1 MRQKATDME
10 PSVPLLPSA
19 NQPARE
25 MAEAAPD
32 TLPLVEPPF
41 PVEPASPIER
51 VCRFV
56 PFIGWTVAA
65 ALERERRTPT
75 WNHLARQIVRRTHR
89 TTEAWGDDSTRRR
102 VAEAIS
108 KLIQKEFDWPKPYFL
123 PDDRIGL
130 LMWAAGEGLS
140 PIACAF
146 SIQRTL
152 VVTLGNVTDQWQ
164 NMTLGQLVDHI
175 LTLPRKCHN
184 CGYDIRASPDRCPE
198 CGTAVNF

>member
-1 MRQKATDME
+1 MD

-19 NQPARE
+19 TQPARDV
-25 MAEAAPD
+25 AEADPD
-32 TLPLVEPPF
+32 TLPLLEPPF
-41 PVEPASPIER
+41 PVEPASSIER
-51 VCRFV
+51 FCRFV

-75 WNHLARQIVRRTHR
+75 ANHIARQIALRTHR
-89 TTEAWGDDSTRRR
+89 ATDAWGDDSTRRH

-108 KLIQKEFDWPKPYFL
+108 RLIQKEFDWPKPFFM
-123 PDDRIGL
+123 PEDRIGL

-152 VVTLGNVTDQWQ
+152 VVTLGNVTDEWQ

-175 LTLPRKCHN
+175 LTLPRKCHK
-184 CGYDIRASPDRCPE
+184 CGYDIRASPQRCPE
-198 CGTAVNF
+198 CGTEVNF